1 VLRALTFAFVV
12 VGTLLTSAAASAQTY
27 DPSRPICMHVYGEQM
42 GDRMDCIY
50 TSLAECAAT
59 ASGLSA
65 QCLVNPYYAP
75 EVHHARKAKV
85 KSASR
90 P

>member
-1 VLRALTFAFVV
+1 MRALTSASVV
-12 VGTLLTSAAASAQTY
+12 VGTLLLVIHPGSAQTY

-42 GDRMDCIY
+42 GERMDCIY

-59 ASGLSA
+59 ASGLPA

-75 EVHHARKAKV
+75 EQHRLKRRAR
-85 KSASR
+85 STSR
-90 P
+90 Q